1 MKKVTARMFIAL
13 SAVVLAAPFFAFA
26 VLVGLRAVELASDA
40 RQNLLLLALA
50 AVAAAFQVLNA
61 RGAGRQ
67 PAKLS
72 EASAAARRPAP
83 REASA
88 LRLGL

>member
-13 SAVVLAAPFFAFA
+13 SAVALAAPFFAFA

-50 AVAAAFQVLNA
+50 ATAAAFQVLNA
-61 RGAGRQ
+61 RGAGALTKKREG
-67 PAKLS
+67 PV
-72 EASAAARRPAP
+72 AARRSVP

>member
-1 MKKVTARMFIAL
+1 MKKVTARMFFAL
-13 SAVVLAAPFFAFA
+13 SAVALAAPFFAFA
-26 VLVGLRAVELASDA
+26 VFVGLRAVELASDA

-50 AVAAAFQVLNA
+50 SLAAAFQVLNA

-67 PAKLS
+67 SVAKV
-72 EASAAARRPAP
+72 EPVAARRTGA
-83 REASA
+83 RETSA

>member
-1 MKKVTARMFIAL
+1 MKKMTARMCVAL
-13 SAVVLAAPFFAFA
+13 SAVALAAPFFAFA
-26 VLVGLRAVELASDA
+26 VFVGLRAVELASDA

-61 RGAGRQ
+61 RGACRQ
-67 PAKLS
+67 PAARGK
-72 EASAAARRPAP
+72 SAAGRPSGAR
-83 REASA
+83 ETSA

>member
-1 MKKVTARMFIAL
+1 MKKVTAKMFIAL
-13 SAVVLAAPFFAFA
+13 SAVALAAPFFAFA

-50 AVAAAFQVLNA
+50 AVAAAFQVLSA
-61 RGAGRQ
+61 RGAGAPSR
-67 PAKLS
+67 KS
-72 EASAAARRPAP
+72 EGSVAARRSGP

>member
-1 MKKVTARMFIAL
+1 MRKVTAKMFIAL
-13 SAVVLAAPFFAFA
+13 SAVALAAPFFAFA

-67 PAKLS
+67 Q
-72 EASAAARRPAP
+72 AARREASVAAGRTVT

>member
-1 MKKVTARMFIAL
+1 MKKMTAKMFVAL
-13 SAVVLAAPFFAFA
+13 SAVALAAPFFAFA

-61 RGAGRQ
+61 RGAAWQR
-67 PAKLS
+67 AKKR
-72 EASAAARRPAP
+72 EGAAAARRTAP